1 MTSSNAVQ
9 PQLSVVLITPDTF
22 ETIRRTTTCI
32 ARQTAHDQVELVIIA
47 PDSATIDVDQDLAA
61 PLAGVRVVRLRSV
74 TPTGPARAAAIRAA
88 RAPVVAFAEEHCFP
102 DVGWAAALIEAHR
115 GDHAAVGPAMHNA
128 NPESIVSWA
137 DFLVGYGPWA
147 APISK
152 REVDYLPG
160 HNSSYKRD
168 ALLAYDG
175 NLDELMEAETV
186 VMWDLRSKGKRLLL
200 EPAAFTAHMNFGRW
214 QSWLAVMFFG
224 GRAFAHTRATQWSLP
239 KRLAFVAASPLIPF
253 VRLLRTIGHARRV
266 GRGSLFL
273 TKVIPTIAVGLTV
286 DAIGQ
291 MVGYAAGAGDA
302 HEKMAAYEW
311 HRMKHAA
318 R

>member
-1 MTSSNAVQ
+1 MTPNDLVR
-9 PQLSVVLITPDTF
+9 PDLSVVLITPDTF
-22 ETIRRTTTCI
+22 ETIRRTTACI
-32 ARQTAHDQVELVIIA
+32 ARQSANERVELVIVA
-47 PDSATIDVDQDLAA
+47 PDSVTIDVDNDLVA
-61 PLAGVRVVRLRSV
+61 PLAGVQIIRLRSV
-74 TPTGPARAAAIRAA
+74 TPTGPARAAGIRAA
-88 RAPVVAFAEEHCFP
+88 RAPVIAFAEEHCCP

-147 APISK
+147 APVSK
-152 REVDYLPG
+152 REVEYLPG
-160 HNSSYKRD
+160 HNSSYKRE
-168 ALLAYDG
+168 ALLAYDAK
-175 NLDELMEAETV
+175 LDELMEAETV

-200 EPAAFTAHMNFGRW
+200 EPAAFTAHTNFGRW
-214 QSWLAVMFFG
+214 QSWLPVMFFN
-224 GRAFAHTRATQWSLP
+224 GRAFADTRASQWSVL
-239 KRLAFVAASPLIPF
+239 KRLVFVGASPLIPF

-266 GRGSLFL
+266 RRGPAFL
-273 TKVIPTIAVGLTV
+273 AKVIPTIAVGLTV
-286 DAIGQ
+286 DAVGQ

>member
-1 MTSSNAVQ
+1 MT
-9 PQLSVVLITPDTF
+9 PRGEHRPDLSVVLITPDTF

-32 ARQTAHDQVELVIIA
+32 ARQSANGRVELVIIA
-47 PDSATIDVDQDLAA
+47 PESATIDVDQDLVA
-61 PLAGVRVVRLRSV
+61 PLAGVQVVRLPSV

-102 DVGWAAALIEAHR
+102 DASWAAALIEAHR

-128 NPESIVSWA
+128 NPETIVSWA

-147 APISK
+147 APISR
-152 REVDYLPG
+152 REVEYLPG

-168 ALLAYDG
+168 ALLAYDDK
-175 NLDELMEAETV
+175 LDELMEAETV

-214 QSWLAVMFFG
+214 RSWLAVMFFN
-224 GRAFAHTRATQWSLP
+224 GRAFADTRASQWSAP
-239 KRLAFVAASPLIPF
+239 KRLAFVVASPLIPL
-253 VRLLRTIGHARRV
+253 VRLVRTIGHARRV
-266 GRGSLFL
+266 GRGPGFL
-273 TKVIPTIAVGLTV
+273 AKVVPTIAVGLTV

-291 MVGYAAGAGDA
+291 MAGYAAGAGDA